1 MKEWLLTSRLR
12 LRRWEQADLTA
23 FCALT
28 SDPAVMRWVG
38 DGSLLS
44 RELTATWIDKANANI
59 GLWGYG
65 THAVTRRE
73 DGKVLG
79 WAGLIR
85 SEHTPEPE
93 RAEIIYALAPDSWGL
108 GYATELAGGI
118 LQWTWQHTT
127 LAAVLATVDPA
138 NTASLAVLAKLGFSH
153 LLERLDEE
161 GLPESH
167 WQARRPVAT
176 V

>member
-1 MKEWLLTSRLR
+1 MVWLQTSRLS
-12 LRRWEQADLTA
+12 LRRWESTDLDD

-28 SDPAVMRWVG
+28 SDPMVMRWVG

-44 RELTATWIDKANANI
+44 RELTETWIGKANANI
-59 GLWGYG
+59 ERWGFG

-73 DGKVLG
+73 DGQVVG

-85 SEHTPEPE
+85 SEHTPEPD
-93 RAEIIYALAPDSWGL
+93 RAEIIYALSPPCWGQ

-118 LQWTWQHTT
+118 LQWTWRHTAM
-127 LAAVLATVDPA
+127 AAVLATVDPA
-138 NTASLAVLAKLGFSH
+138 NAASLAVLAKLGFSH
-153 LLERLDEE
+153 LLERLDED

-167 WQARRPVAT
+167 WLASRPADLV
-176 V
+176 